1 VISTLSNISL
11 KNALLIFTV
20 CGFLLYGNTLTHE
33 FALDDAIVI
42 TQNDFTKEGFS
53 GIWKQLSNDQFV
65 GFYGQKKEL
74 VSGGRYRPLSM
85 VMFNIE
91 YEFFELN
98 PTFYHLMNVLWYIFN
113 GFLLYFALSILF
125 QNQLSKN
132 YQLLPLLAALL
143 WFFHPIHTEV
153 VANIKGRDEIM
164 AFSLLLITL
173 IFFLK
178 YLSNQKAI
186 YLFALV
192 GFYFLSLLAKENAI
206 TWLAIFPLVVYFFR
220 SEDWKKSITPL
231 ALLLLTAAV
240 WFYIRY
246 SVVGGGISN
255 VADNL
260 MNDPFLESTISEK
273 YATIVLTLGK
283 YLQLLF
289 FPHPLTFD
297 YYPKHIPIVGW
308 SNPWVLLS
316 LLAYITLIVISIR
329 GLINKKLYAF
339 AILLFGITL
348 SIASNLLFP
357 IGAFMNERFIYV
369 SSLGFT
375 LILSYYLLK
384 FAPHFVENKSKTNSA
399 IVISSI
405 VILSLYSIKTISRNP
420 VWKNNFTLATN
431 DAFISKNGAKSNVM
445 AGGQLLEKAQETS
458 NFREKNELLEKSIY
472 HLSRAVEIYPEYVDA
487 LLLMGNAQWELYQDA
502 SKAMPYY
509 QRILSINA
517 ENENAW
523 KNIDVILRQ
532 NKNVDYNIQAYS
544 QLINYNPAREK
555 NYLYLGRLYGQQK
568 NDLNKALDI
577 FQQGLKIA
585 PNSYELLS
593 NMGTVYGLQGN
604 YASAVEVLE
613 QAAKIRPNVAKVHID
628 LGLSYYYLGQLEKAK
643 SEFDQAKQLDASI
656 NRSQFPI

>member
-1 VISTLSNISL
+1 MISTLSNISL

-113 GFLLYFALSILF
+113 GFLLYYALKLLF

-132 YQLLPLLAALL
+132 YRLLPILAALF
-143 WFFHPIHTEV
+143 WFFHPVHTEV

-173 IFFLK
+173 IFFIK

-186 YLFALV
+186 YLFALI

-260 MNDPFLESTISEK
+260 MNDPFLESTIAEK

-308 SNPWVLLS
+308 ENPWVLLS
-316 LLAYITLIVISIR
+316 LLAYITLVVISIR

-384 FAPHFVENKSKTNSA
+384 FAPHLVENKSKANSA
-399 IVISSI
+399 IAISSI

-431 DAFISKNGAKSNVM
+431 DAFISKSGAKSNVM
-445 AGGQLLEKAQETS
+445 AGGQLLEKAQETT

-487 LLLMGNAQWELYQDA
+487 LLLMGNAQWEFYQDA

>member
-1 VISTLSNISL
+1 MISTLSNISL

-98 PTFYHLMNVLWYIFN
+98 PTFYHLMNVLWYILN
-113 GFLLYFALSILF
+113 GFLLYFALNLLF
-125 QNQLSKN
+125 QNHLSKN

-260 MNDPFLESTISEK
+260 MNDPFLESTIAEK

-297 YYPKHIPIVGW
+297 YYPKHIPIVSW

-445 AGGQLLEKAQETS
+445 AGGQLLEKAQETT

-502 SKAMPYY
+502 SKAIPYY

-613 QAAKIRPNVAKVHID
+613 QAAKIRPNIAKVHID

>member
-1 VISTLSNISL
+1 MISTLSNISL

>member
-1 VISTLSNISL
+1 MISTLSNISL
-11 KNALLIFTV
+11 KKALLLFIV

-113 GFLLYFALSILF
+113 GFLLYYALKLLF

-132 YQLLPLLAALL
+132 YRLLPILAALF
-143 WFFHPIHTEV
+143 WFFHPVHTEV

-164 AFSLLLITL
+164 AFSLLLIAL
-173 IFFLK
+173 IFFIK

-220 SEDWKKSITPL
+220 NKYWKKSISPL
-231 ALLLLTAAV
+231 ALLLLTAVV

-260 MNDPFLESTISEK
+260 MNDPFLESTIAEK
-273 YATIVLTLGK
+273 YATIVFTLGK

-308 SNPWVLLS
+308 ANPWVLLS
-316 LLAYITLIVISIR
+316 LLTYIALIVISIR
-329 GLINKKLYAF
+329 GIINKKLYAF

-384 FAPHFVENKSKTNSA
+384 FAPLFVENKSKTNSA
-399 IVISSI
+399 IVISTI
-405 VILSLYSIKTISRNP
+405 IILSLYSLKTISRNP

-445 AGGQLLEKAQETS
+445 AGGQLLEKAQEAT
-458 NFREKNELLEKSIY
+458 NFREKNELLERSIY

-487 LLLMGNAQWELYQDA
+487 LLLMGNAQWEFYQDA

-613 QAAKIRPNVAKVHID
+613 QAAKIQPNVAKVHID

-643 SEFDQAKQLDASI
+643 TEFDQAKQLDASI

>member
-1 VISTLSNISL
+1 
-11 KNALLIFTV
+11 
-20 CGFLLYGNTLTHE
+20 
-33 FALDDAIVI
+33 
-42 TQNDFTKEGFS
+42 
-53 GIWKQLSNDQFV
+53 
-65 GFYGQKKEL
+65 
-74 VSGGRYRPLSM
+74 
-85 VMFNIE
+85 
-91 YEFFELN
+91 
-98 PTFYHLMNVLWYIFN
+98 MNVLWYIFN

-132 YQLLPLLAALL
+132 SQLLPLLAALL

-153 VANIKGRDEIM
+153 VANIKVRDEIM

-186 YLFALV
+186 YLFALI

-220 SEDWKKSITPL
+220 GEYWKKSITPL
-231 ALLLLTAAV
+231 ALFLLTAVV

-260 MNDPFLESTISEK
+260 MNDPFLESTIAEK

-308 SNPWVLLS
+308 SNPWVLIS
-316 LLAYITLIVISIR
+316 LLAYITLVVISIR

-339 AILLFGITL
+339 AILIFGITL

-384 FAPHFVENKSKTNSA
+384 FAPHLVENKSKTNSA
-399 IVISSI
+399 IAISSI

-445 AGGQLLEKAQETS
+445 AGGQLLEKAQETT
-458 NFREKNELLEKSIY
+458 NFREKNELLERSIY

-487 LLLMGNAQWELYQDA
+487 LLLMGNAQWEFYQDA
-502 SKAMPYY
+502 SKAIPYY

>member
-1 VISTLSNISL
+1 MISTLSNIGL
-11 KNALLIFTV
+11 KKALLLFIV
-20 CGFLLYGNTLTHE
+20 CGFILYGNTLTHE

-113 GFLLYFALSILF
+113 GFLLYYALKLLF

-132 YQLLPLLAALL
+132 YRLLPILAALF
-143 WFFHPIHTEV
+143 WFFHPVHTEV

-173 IFFLK
+173 IFFIK
-178 YLSNQKAI
+178 YLSNQKVI
-186 YLFALV
+186 YLFALL

-220 SEDWKKSITPL
+220 GEYWKKSITPL
-231 ALLLLTAAV
+231 ALFLLTAVV

-260 MNDPFLESTISEK
+260 MNDPFLESTIAEK

-308 SNPWVLLS
+308 SNPWVLIS
-316 LLAYITLIVISIR
+316 LLAYITLVVISIR

-369 SSLGFT
+369 SSFSFT

-399 IVISSI
+399 IAISTI
-405 VILSLYSIKTISRNP
+405 IILSLYSIKTISRNP

-487 LLLMGNAQWELYQDA
+487 LLLMGNAQWEFYQDA
-502 SKAMPYY
+502 SKAIPYY

>member
-1 VISTLSNISL
+1 MISTLSNIGL
-11 KNALLIFTV
+11 KKALLLFIV

-53 GIWKQLSNDQFV
+53 SIWKQLSNDQFV

-113 GFLLYFALSILF
+113 GFLLYYALKLLF

-132 YQLLPLLAALL
+132 YQLLPILAALF
-143 WFFHPIHTEV
+143 WFFHPVHTEV

-186 YLFALV
+186 YLLALV

-260 MNDPFLESTISEK
+260 MNDPFLESTIAEK

-297 YYPKHIPIVGW
+297 YYPKHIPIVSW

-399 IVISSI
+399 IFISSI

-445 AGGQLLEKAQETS
+445 AGGQLLEKAQETT
-458 NFREKNELLEKSIY
+458 NFRDKNELLEKSIY

-487 LLLMGNAQWELYQDA
+487 LLLMGNAQWEFYQDA

-532 NKNVDYNIQAYS
+532 NKNIDYNIQAYS

-568 NDLNKALDI
+568 NDLSKALDI

-604 YASAVEVLE
+604 YAAAVKVLE

>member
-1 VISTLSNISL
+1 
-11 KNALLIFTV
+11 
-20 CGFLLYGNTLTHE
+20 
-33 FALDDAIVI
+33 
-42 TQNDFTKEGFS
+42 
-53 GIWKQLSNDQFV
+53 
-65 GFYGQKKEL
+65 
-74 VSGGRYRPLSM
+74 
-85 VMFNIE
+85 
-91 YEFFELN
+91 
-98 PTFYHLMNVLWYIFN
+98 
-113 GFLLYFALSILF
+113 
-125 QNQLSKN
+125 
-132 YQLLPLLAALL
+132 
-143 WFFHPIHTEV
+143 
-153 VANIKGRDEIM
+153 
-164 AFSLLLITL
+164 
-173 IFFLK
+173 
-178 YLSNQKAI
+178 
-186 YLFALV
+186 
-192 GFYFLSLLAKENAI
+192 
-206 TWLAIFPLVVYFFR
+206 LAIFPLVVYFFR
-220 SEDWKKSITPL
+220 GEYWKKSITPL
-231 ALLLLTAAV
+231 ALFLLTAVV

-260 MNDPFLESTISEK
+260 MNDPFLESTIAEE

-308 SNPWVLLS
+308 SNPWVLIS
-316 LLAYITLIVISIR
+316 LLAYITLVVISIR

-339 AILLFGITL
+339 AILIFGITL

-384 FAPHFVENKSKTNSA
+384 FAPHLVENKSKTNSA
-399 IVISSI
+399 IAISSI

-445 AGGQLLEKAQETS
+445 AGGQLLEKAQETT
-458 NFREKNELLEKSIY
+458 NFREKNELLERSIY

-487 LLLMGNAQWELYQDA
+487 LLLMGNAQWEFYQDA
-502 SKAMPYY
+502 SKAIPYY

-593 NMGTVYGLQGN
+593 NMGTV
-604 YASAVEVLE
+604 
-613 QAAKIRPNVAKVHID
+613 
-628 LGLSYYYLGQLEKAK
+628 
-643 SEFDQAKQLDASI
+643 
-656 NRSQFPI
+656 